1 MALLDSAHGISA
13 VRTRS
18 RSSSV
23 PLSEREI
30 HPAIS
35 LLAGFGL
42 IIGSATVVH
51 LLFKVL
57 V

>member
-18 RSSSV
+18 KAPSK
-23 PLSEREI
+23 PLDERDI
-30 HPAIS
+30 HPAIC

-42 IIGSATVVH
+42 IIGSATAVH